1 MFDELTTIERVQ
13 ALIDGGVR
21 ESQTLEYKTA
31 SAPFGDKEK
40 NEVAKDVSAMAN
52 SGGGTII
59 YGLATDQNDRTLP
72 TAIQEIHVRNIET
85 FDRVVNSQVRP
96 PVAWRKR
103 LLPEGAPRVMV
114 VDVLASTDP
123 PHQSLGDKRYYR
135 RSGTESLPMEHDVV
149 A

>member
-59 YGLATDQNDRTLP
+59 
-72 TAIQEIHVRNIET
+72 
-85 FDRVVNSQVRP
+85 F
-96 PVAWRKR
+96 
-103 LLPEGAPRVMV
+103 
-114 VDVLASTDP
+114 
-123 PHQSLGDKRYYR
+123 
-135 RSGTESLPMEHDVV
+135 
-149 A
+149 